1 MKTEF
6 ADLTETK
13 KSVAVEIPSDIVD
26 AQIDRVARSYSR
38 QARIPGFRQGKVPPT
53 LIKKRFREQIL
64 HDVAHDLIP
73 RAIDEALRERGLEPV
88 DTPDVKDVSLDEGQ
102 ALTFTATFETL
113 PAIDPG
119 PLDTISLRRPA
130 VTLEE
135 NAVEQTLTQLQNRAA
150 RYEPVEGRGI
160 EEGDTV
166 TLDVERAPTAAP
178 LDELGAGRATSRP
191 GEKPEHH
198 HDVVVEIGGKANP
211 PGFDEELRGLEA
223 GAKKT
228 FTIHYPDD
236 YAVKEMAGTSVEYTV
251 AVKDL
256 RKRVLPALDDEFAKD
271 VGEFENL
278 QALRDRVSEDLQR
291 EAEAEADRNLRGDLM
306 KQLAARVVV
315 DIPESLVE
323 RELDRRTEEFA
334 RRLMDQNI
342 DPQRANIDWDQF
354 RDSQRDASRESV
366 KSALVLDEISRR
378 ENVSVS
384 DEDIEK
390 DVARYAERSGL
401 SPAAVRARLEKE
413 GALSRLSAGLRR
425 EKTMDYILSQAQV
438 TRD

>member
-13 KSVAVEIPSDIVD
+13 KSVAVEIPSDVVD
-26 AQIDRVARSYSR
+26 AEINRVARSYSR

-73 RAIDEALRERGLEPV
+73 RALEEALSERGLEPV

-113 PAIDPG
+113 PPIDPG
-119 PLDTISLRRPA
+119 PLHTISLRRPA

-135 NAVEQTLTQLQNRAA
+135 NSVEQTLTQLQNRAA

-160 EEGDTV
+160 EDGDTV
-166 TLDVERAPTAAP
+166 TLDVERAPTAA
-178 LDELGAGRATSRP
+178 
-191 GEKPEHH
+191 GEKPDHH
-198 HDVVVEIGGKANP
+198 QDVVVEIGGKANP
-211 PGFDEELRGLEA
+211 PGFDENLKGLEA
-223 GAKKT
+223 GAQKT

-236 YAVKEMAGTSVEYTV
+236 YAVKEMMGTSVEYSVT
-251 AVKDL
+251 VKDL

-271 VGEFENL
+271 VGEFETL
-278 QALRDRVSEDLQR
+278 QALRDRVSQDLQR
-291 EAEAEADRNLRGDLM
+291 EAEAEADRNLRSDLM
-306 KQLAARVVV
+306 KELAARVTV

-354 RDSQRDASRESV
+354 RDSQREASRESV
-366 KSALVLDEISRR
+366 KSALALDEISRR
-378 ENVSVS
+378 ENVTVS
-384 DEDIEK
+384 DEDVEK
-390 DVARYAERSGL
+390 DVAQYAERSGL
-401 SPAAVRARLEKE
+401 TPAAVRARLEKE
-413 GALSRLSAGLRR
+413 GALSRLAAGLRR
-425 EKTMDYILSQAQV
+425 EKTMDYVISQAQV

>member
-6 ADLTETK
+6 ADLSETR

-102 ALTFTATFETL
+102 ALKFTATFDTL
-113 PAIDPG
+113 PPIDPG
-119 PLDTISLRRPA
+119 PLDTIAVRRPA

-135 NAVEQTLTQLQNRAA
+135 NAVEQTLTQLQTRAA
-150 RYEPVEGRGI
+150 RFEPVEGRGV
-160 EEGDTV
+160 EDGDTV
-166 TLDVERAPTAAP
+166 TLDVERQPAA
-178 LDELGAGRATSRP
+178 A
-191 GEKPEHH
+191 GEKGDHH

-211 PGFDEELRGLEA
+211 PGFDDNLKGLA
-223 GAKKT
+223 ADAVKS
-228 FTIHYPDD
+228 FTIHYPED
-236 YAVKEMAGTSVEYTV
+236 YTIKEMAGTSMDYTV
-251 AVKDL
+251 KVKDI

-271 VGEFENL
+271 VGEFETL
-278 QALRDRVSEDLQR
+278 GALRERIQQDLQR
-291 EAEAEADRNLRGDLM
+291 EAEQEADRTLRGDLL
-306 KQLAARVVV
+306 KELAARVSV

-323 RELDRRTEEFA
+323 REVDRRTEEFA

-342 DPQRANIDWDQF
+342 DPRRANIDWDQF
-354 RDSQRDASRESV
+354 RDSQREASRESV

-378 ENVSVS
+378 EQVTVSQ
-384 DEDIEK
+384 EDIDR
-390 DVARYAERSGL
+390 DVAQYAERSGL
-401 SPAAVRARLEKE
+401 TPAALRARLEKE

-425 EKTMDYILSQAQV
+425 EKTIDYVLSQAQV
-438 TRD
+438 ERQ

>member
-113 PAIDPG
+113 PPIEPG
-119 PLDTISLRRPA
+119 PLNTISLTRPA

-135 NAVEQTLTQLQNRAA
+135 GAVEKTLDQLRTRAA
-150 RYEPVEGRGI
+150 RYEPVEGRGA
-160 EEGDTV
+160 ETGDTV
-166 TLDVERAPTAAP
+166 TLDIERKPIAAG
-178 LDELGAGRATSRP
+178 DKAD
-191 GEKPEHH
+191 HH

-211 PGFDEELRGLEA
+211 PGFDEHLLGLSA
-223 GAKKT
+223 GAQKS

-236 YAVKEMAGTSVEYTV
+236 YAVKEMAGTSVDYAV
-251 AVKDL
+251 NVKDL
-256 RKRVLPALDDEFAKD
+256 RKRALPELDDEFAKD
-271 VGEFENL
+271 VGEFETL
-278 QALRDRVSEDLQR
+278 QALRDRIEQDLQR
-291 EAEAEADRNLRGDLM
+291 EAESEADRNLRGALM
-306 KQLAARVVV
+306 KELAGRVTV
-315 DIPESLVE
+315 DLPDSLVE

-342 DPQRANIDWDQF
+342 DPRRANIDWDQF

-378 ENVSVS
+378 ENVTVS

-390 DVARYAERSGL
+390 DVAQYAERSGL
-401 SPAAVRARLEKE
+401 TPAAVRARLEKD
-413 GALSRLSAGLRR
+413 GALSRLAAGLRR
-425 EKTMDYILSQAQV
+425 EKTMDYVLSQAQV
-438 TRD
+438 VRD

>member
-26 AQIDRVARSYSR
+26 AEIDRVARSYSR

-113 PAIDPG
+113 PPIDPG
-119 PLDTISLRRPA
+119 PLNTISLRRPA
-130 VTLEE
+130 VTLED
-135 NAVEQTLTQLQNRAA
+135 NAVEQTLTQLQSRAA
-150 RYEPVEGRGI
+150 RYEPVEGRGV
-160 EEGDTV
+160 EDGDTV
-166 TLDVERAPTAAP
+166 TVDVERIAPNAP
-178 LDELGAGRATSRP
+178 DAPNAPSA
-191 GEKPEHH
+191 PEHH

-211 PGFDEELRGLEA
+211 PGFDENLKGLEV
-223 GAKKT
+223 GAAKT

-236 YAVKEMAGTSVEYTV
+236 YTVKEMAGTSVEYSV
-251 AVKDL
+251 KVKDL
-256 RKRVLPALDDEFAKD
+256 RKRVVPALDDEFAKD
-271 VGEFENL
+271 VGEFETL
-278 QALRDRVSEDLQR
+278 QALKDRILEDLQR

-306 KQLAARVVV
+306 KELAARVTV

-342 DPQRANIDWDQF
+342 DPRKANIDWDQF
-354 RDSQRDASRESV
+354 RDSQREASRESV
-366 KSALVLDEISRR
+366 KSALALDEISRR
-378 ENVSVS
+378 ENVTVS
-384 DEDIEK
+384 DEDVEK
-390 DVARYAERSGL
+390 DVAQYAERSGL

-425 EKTMDYILSQAQV
+425 EKTMDFVIAQAQV